1 MKIVMVK
8 LKFTLEEVKKKTE
21 EQEMSE
27 MENIF

>member
-8 LKFTLEEVKKKTE
+8 LKFTPEEVKKKTE